1 MSLKSK
7 SVRFFHGRYTFYLK
21 IPIYFRYPT
30 IYLNEINIL
39 KEKLNNKKALIEELI
54 ETLRNLTPNILKHHP
69 IKWKSF
75 TSDSDEKHHIST
87 VRPVND

>member
-1 MSLKSK
+1 MSPKSI
-7 SVRFFHGRYTFYLK
+7 RFFHGRYTFYLK

-54 ETLRNLTPNILKHHP
+54 ETLRT
-69 IKWKSF
+69 
-75 TSDSDEKHHIST
+75 
-87 VRPVND
+87 